1 MIAAGIVWGDNP
13 RFDLSRL
20 SFGDAAAARGD
31 ETLSRMGDSAV
42 LLRHPPRQ
50 AHGKTARTPSG
61 TIVAFNG
68 WIDNADEISRELS
81 LPADSN
87 VAALYGAATETWGI
101 AAERRIVG
109 DYAAIII
116 PADGVMQ
123 LSRAPWSKHGLF
135 YTLANSCAVAA
146 SVPRVLFG
154 LGLERSVDPARY
166 AELLYGLA
174 PSWGAQTYF
183 DEVSQVE
190 QGSVVTIDRGSVQK
204 VQWYDPHAL
213 SATRLARDED
223 YVEQASALLADS
235 VRHAL
240 GPAMRPGILLSGGL
254 DSPLVAAEILDQLPE
269 GRRLKSFTFVPL
281 QEGNE
286 PVLPAHFHS
295 DGPAVEAFAALYP
308 ALDPQFIDN
317 RGIAFGHMLDDTFRT
332 SDAAY
337 PSLIASEFRGPWQAA
352 SDAGCDWLFTA
363 DMGNQTFSCEGNWAF
378 VEFLRTGR
386 FGELMRLLRTV
397 PGDDRPLWRRFA
409 ARSILPNLPAA
420 IRSAVRTLV
429 HGEMARP
436 LVRKEVRERLDLDAR
451 YRAQYGEREW
461 VRTRRDFVSD
471 AWSMTS
477 GGTEMTAAAED
488 LYGFRFRT
496 IPQYRP
502 LLEFCLTIPTDQY
515 VRHGEQR
522 YLARRMAIG
531 RLPEAQRTNR
541 RYGRHG
547 VDWFERET
555 PRLALMREE
564 IERIA
569 DDPVMNAIIDVEG
582 AMELLDNWPDR
593 PDYRAKLEVFMPLAA
608 AVVAGR
614 FARYVDGRN

>member
-87 VAALYGAATETWGI
+87 VAALYGAATEAWGI

-116 PADGVMQ
+116 PADGVMR

-223 YVEQASALLADS
+223 YVEQANALLADS

-240 GPAMRPGILLSGGL
+240 GPASFCRADSIRRLSLPKFSTSCRKGAGSRALRSCRCRKATSLSCPRISIRTGQRSRHSPRYIRRSIRSSSTIAASLSGTCWT
-254 DSPLVAAEILDQLPE
+254 IL
-269 GRRLKSFTFVPL
+269 
-281 QEGNE
+281 
-286 PVLPAHFHS
+286 
-295 DGPAVEAFAALYP
+295 FA
-308 ALDPQFIDN
+308 
-317 RGIAFGHMLDDTFRT
+317 
-332 SDAAY
+332 
-337 PSLIASEFRGPWQAA
+337 QA
-352 SDAGCDWLFTA
+352 T
-363 DMGNQTFSCEGNWAF
+363 QPIH
-378 VEFLRTGR
+378 R
-386 FGELMRLLRTV
+386 
-397 PGDDRPLWRRFA
+397 
-409 ARSILPNLPAA
+409 
-420 IRSAVRTLV
+420 
-429 HGEMARP
+429 
-436 LVRKEVRERLDLDAR
+436 
-451 YRAQYGEREW
+451 
-461 VRTRRDFVSD
+461 
-471 AWSMTS
+471 
-477 GGTEMTAAAED
+477 
-488 LYGFRFRT
+488 
-496 IPQYRP
+496 
-502 LLEFCLTIPTDQY
+502 
-515 VRHGEQR
+515 
-522 YLARRMAIG
+522 
-531 RLPEAQRTNR
+531 
-541 RYGRHG
+541 
-547 VDWFERET
+547 
-555 PRLALMREE
+555 
-564 IERIA
+564 
-569 DDPVMNAIIDVEG
+569 
-582 AMELLDNWPDR
+582 
-593 PDYRAKLEVFMPLAA
+593 
-608 AVVAGR
+608 
-614 FARYVDGRN
+614 